1 MSERVPACT
10 GRRKL
15 LPRGTGPLLSAHCA
29 SMCVCVCVFLVTEG
43 HRAELSSQIITTG
56 RLQLWVW
63 RGRADLAS
71 LELLRSSGKLHLLCN
86 QTSNRRRPGGLTLI
100 LALH

>member
-15 LPRGTGPLLSAHCA
+15 LPRGTGPLLSALCA
-29 SMCVCVCVFLVTEG
+29 SVCVCVFPVTEG

-56 RLQLWVW
+56 RPQFWVW
-63 RGRADLAS
+63 RGRADLTS
-71 LELLRSSGKLHLLCN
+71 LELLQSSGKLRLLCN
-86 QTSNRRRPGGLTLI
+86 QTSNRRRPGGLTFI